1 MPDELFDDSNATAG
15 GECGWPS
22 PNATIIQWHVVAM
35 FAPSFFTGYLIQRF
49 GIMKILLAGLLAYI
63 MSMVAALAG
72 DQFSNYFMALF
83 LLGLGWNFLYIG
95 GSTMVAS
102 VATAEERGRVQG
114 LADLATTS
122 LVALAS
128 LTAGVLHSQFGWDV
142 LILAGCV
149 PVFILGCCLGWL
161 GFCGRHSSVRAP

>member
-1 MPDELFDDSNATAG
+1 
-15 GECGWPS
+15 
-22 PNATIIQWHVVAM
+22 VA
-35 FAPSFFTGYLIQRF
+35 I
-49 GIMKILLAGLLAYI
+49 
-63 MSMVAALAG
+63 
-72 DQFSNYFMALF
+72 
-83 LLGLGWNFLYIG
+83 
-95 GSTMVAS
+95 
-102 VATAEERGRVQG
+102 AEERGRVQG

-161 GFCGRHSSVRAP
+161 GFCSRHSSVRAP